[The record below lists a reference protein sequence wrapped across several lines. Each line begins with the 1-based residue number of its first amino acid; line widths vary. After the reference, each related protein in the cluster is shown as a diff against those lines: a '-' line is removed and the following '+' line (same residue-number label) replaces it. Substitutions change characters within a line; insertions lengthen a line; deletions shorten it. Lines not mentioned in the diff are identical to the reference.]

1 MNMNKENNPP
11 TQQKIEKLKEANEE
25 ILNEMAKTRKL
36 KKATTRRYKLVLNR
50 YSIFHNMTLEELLD
64 EADEEEELR
73 IRHKKRKIK
82 KRIMDFRTYV
92 YDTYMKATAKSNVD
106 TVLTFYRHFELEIPL
121 LPPVSTKNTRENPP
135 LLYSDLLTKDI
146 LKKVL
151 DMSTPKMKA
160 LILFSIS
167 SGSANAE
174 TMSLTIQDFIDATS
188 NNVSNYHNSN
198 DIYEVIRLLINRD
211 DVVPT
216 FFMKRKKTNKFY
228 YTFCTPEATHAIL
241 SYLQGSQRK
250 LVPEDKLFRIHPNS
264 VARTLADMNED
275 LGLGKKGT
283 YNRLRTHMFRKFN
296 ASNLRKAGMSMD
308 DVNSIQ
314 GKGKNRVNE
323 PYFFDSPEQL
333 KKVYITFMDAVLIDW
348 NMHEFNIKSKE
359 YEMLEEEL
367 DKRNAEYDKL
377 KDRVSSLE
385 TIITSN
391 ISDDEREVISKYI

>member
-1 MNMNKENNPP
+1 
-11 TQQKIEKLKEANEE
+11 
-25 ILNEMAKTRKL
+25 
-36 KKATTRRYKLVLNR
+36 
-50 YSIFHNMTLEELLD
+50 
-64 EADEEEELR
+64 
-73 IRHKKRKIK
+73 
-82 KRIMDFRTYV
+82 
-92 YDTYMKATAKSNVD
+92 
-106 TVLTFYRHFELEIPL
+106 
-121 LPPVSTKNTRENPP
+121 
-135 LLYSDLLTKDI
+135 
-146 LKKVL
+146 
-151 DMSTPKMKA
+151 
-160 LILFSIS
+160 
-167 SGSANAE
+167 
-174 TMSLTIQDFIDATS
+174 
-188 NNVSNYHNSN
+188 
-198 DIYEVIRLLINRD
+198 
-211 DVVPT
+211 
-216 FFMKRKKTNKFY
+216 
-228 YTFCTPEATHAIL
+228 
-241 SYLQGSQRK
+241 
-250 LVPEDKLFRIHPNS
+250 
-264 VARTLADMNED
+264 MNED

-391 ISDDEREVISKYI
+391 INDDEREVISKYI